1 MLKLSLIW
9 DLSFLMVGT
18 VKMSAS
24 WDVMLCILVKIH
36 VFLDEGGSRIL
47 WNTSTLLHDCIMSH
61 PKRQQPLCVQL
72 TYVLILHDFKFG
84 YCISHFSSWKMLPKI
99 SLCLEV
105 WHAMVEITRNIPKN
119 YVWRLFQKWGTSRC
133 SFQELKTSGITA
145 P

>member
-61 PKRQQPLCVQL
+61 PKRQQPLRVQL